1 MSISRTIV
9 VSLLAL
15 SVVAFSCSEDSL
27 EEPATPMQP
36 DNSNEEPTDS
46 TRIVW
51 SGAATSF
58 SKANGADPGQAEN
71 QDRISSSVWITRGND
86 GGQIYNARSESNANK
101 STSPAGTRWAEGT
114 LSQIDDLEFKNFRA
128 AVGNPKNVVGKNLVL
143 HLVED
148 NIYLSVRFTRWSQGK
163 NGGFAYE
170 RSTEN

>member
-1 MSISRTIV
+1 MNISRTIILA
-9 VSLLAL
+9 LLAL
-15 SVVAFSCSEDSL
+15 TAFIFSCTEDSL

-36 DNSNEEPTDS
+36 ESPNEETTDS

-51 SGAATSF
+51 SGPVTSF
-58 SKANGADPGQAEN
+58 VKANDADPNQAEN
-71 QDRISSSVWITRGND
+71 QDRITDLVWITRGND
-86 GGQIYNARSESNANK
+86 GGQIYNAKSESNASK
-101 STSPAGTRWAEGT
+101 STSPTGTRWAEGT
-114 LSQIDDLEFKNFRA
+114 LNQIDDLEFKNFRV

-148 NIYLSVRFTRWSQGK
+148 NIYLSVRFTSWAQSK